1 MKKQRAAKQ
10 QEDMARKKREDEE
23 EQERIKERD
32 QALKNQKLRINK
44 NDTLESGKAVQS
56 AIMTDKQSS
65 EYNS

>member
-44 NDTLESGKAVQS
+44 NDTLESGKAV
-56 AIMTDKQSS
+56 
-65 EYNS
+65 